1 MCYCIIFTTLHL
13 KLPKKNFQVGGSAD
27 NREFKQ
33 FYSLRCKEQ
42 KVNVMQITWP
52 ACIVAKSAQSI
63 DMYYLAHIL
72 RPSNMHMVLHLFP
85 SLCMFFQHLFDHRQ
99 TNRHCNL
106 QMLSLTLPDQGLK
119 TPTILNN
126 KYWRLTITTVK
137 YLHLQNNN
145 DDDNNIN
152 NDHKNDSDC
161 RNIIIKNNQSSVIH
175 IM

>member
-13 KLPKKNFQVGGSAD
+13 KLPKKNFQEGGSAD

-126 KYWRLTITTVK
+126 KYSVLKI
-137 YLHLQNNN
+137 
-145 DDDNNIN
+145 NNIN